1 MLKSTPAPKAHVA
14 KSLESAPKQIKR
26 TPPRKTKP
34 QPKVISRQVF
44 NDFASI

>member
-1 MLKSTPAPKAHVA
+1 MPKLTPAPKAHVA
-14 KSLESAPKQIKR
+14 KILESAQKQIKR

-34 QPKVISRQVF
+34 QPKVVSRQVF